1 MNSILK
7 VKDLKKIYSSN
18 VIFENISFDLNKNE
32 IISILGPSGI
42 GKTTILNIISGIDKN
57 FSGDIDLN
65 TEISGIS
72 NNFSFSQAKD
82 LLIPWKNIIDN
93 SVFALELSGMNK
105 ATSYPIAKK
114 LMKDF
119 FLEGYEKMFPHQ
131 LSKGMRQRVSLIRS
145 FLTNR
150 PIMLLDEPF
159 GPLDSIT
166 KEDLQDWLI
175 SILKKHN
182 KSVVLVT
189 HDIDEALKLSDKVIV
204 LNGNPAKIV
213 GNLKINKKT
222 NLAKLKIKIKGLLKK

>member
-1 MNSILK
+1 
-7 VKDLKKIYSSN
+7 
-18 VIFENISFDLNKNE
+18 
-32 IISILGPSGI
+32 
-42 GKTTILNIISGIDKN
+42 
-57 FSGDIDLN
+57 
-65 TEISGIS
+65 
-72 NNFSFSQAKD
+72 
-82 LLIPWKNIIDN
+82 
-93 SVFALELSGMNK
+93 MNK

-119 FLEGYEKMFPHQ
+119 FLEGSENMFPHQ

-159 GPLDSIT
+159 SPLDSIT
-166 KEDLQDWLI
+166 REDLQDWLI
-175 SILKKHN
+175 NILKKHN

-222 NLAKLKIKIKGLLKK
+222 NLPKLKIKIKGLLKK